1 MGTVYLAH
9 HVLLRGRKIA
19 IKVIQPD
26 KRGVESLARFEREVQ
41 ATSKLTHPNTVAV
54 YDYARTP
61 DGTFYYAME
70 YLDGL
75 DLEELVRRGGPQP
88 SDRVAS
94 ILEQVCGALAEAHA
108 NDIIHRDI
116 KPQNIILCERG
127 LIPDVAKVVDFGLAK
142 EITNETGQSTEVIL
156 GTPAYLAPE
165 AMTDSRAV
173 GPKTDLYALG
183 AVGYFLLAGKRMFAD
198 AKTTLDICVHHMTK
212 VPQRPS
218 ELAGIEVDRALEDLI
233 MQCLA
238 KNPADRPDSAV
249 ALAEALH
256 ALPRRGNW
264 TEDNA
269 LEWWRTR
276 RNTHQAQI
284 EAAGAETQSI
294 TVELG
299 ERVRSA

>member
-1 MGTVYLAH
+1 MGT
-9 HVLLRGRKIA
+9 
-19 IKVIQPD
+19 Q
-26 KRGVESLARFEREVQ
+26 SLARFEREVQ

-54 YDYARTP
+54 YDYSRTP
-61 DGTFYYAME
+61 EGTFYYAME

-75 DLEELVRRGGPQP
+75 NLEQLVTREGPQP
-88 SDRVAS
+88 SDRVIS
-94 ILEQVCGALAEAHA
+94 ILVQVCGALAEAHA

-116 KPQNIILCERG
+116 KPPNIILCERG

-165 AMTDSRAV
+165 AMTDAMAV
-173 GPKTDLYALG
+173 GPASDLYAVG
-183 AVGYFLLAGKRMFAD
+183 AVGYFLIAGKRIFAE

-212 VPQRPS
+212 VPKRPS
-218 ELAGIEVDRALEDLI
+218 ELSGRPVDRALEDLV

-238 KNPADRPDSAV
+238 KAPAERPASAE
-249 ALAEALH
+249 ALAEALN
-256 ALPRRGNW
+256 ALPRVGNW
-264 TEDNA
+264 TDEDA
-269 LEWWRTR
+269 RVWWRKR
-276 RNTHQAQI
+276 RDTQQAEI
-284 EAAGAETQSI
+284 AAVDAETQSI